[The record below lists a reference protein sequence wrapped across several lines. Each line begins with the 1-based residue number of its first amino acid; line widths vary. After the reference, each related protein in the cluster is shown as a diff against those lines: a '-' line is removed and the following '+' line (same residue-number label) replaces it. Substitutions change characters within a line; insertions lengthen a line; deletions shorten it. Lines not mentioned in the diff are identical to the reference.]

1 MEQLFLQRNQ
11 IASIAA
17 CALCDLTSLKGL
29 DLQANQLA
37 NLSGPVFSRLA
48 SLETLDLSQNPL
60 LALDSSVFTGLTAVR
75 VLQVS
80 RVHSLTLHL
89 PDTLLDPLKGLQILE
104 MYGSPRVVERI
115 CNTTRMLHS
124 LRSLRELNIMHNDI
138 IALRPDFPVFFP
150 KLQVAKLSG
159 NAWDCSL
166 SERVLWMKRWMTRSP
181 VHFYKSHSIRCATPH
196 SLGYK
201 PVMLLEESDFT
212 TTPPPLTTTT
222 TTTTSLGGQQGRD
235 EGRRD
240 TLHDNTVVE
249 RMVEVASL
257 HHHHQYIPRPTTT
270 TTIKNTITSTTVSS
284 SSTIPSIT
292 TTSRTTI
299 PTTTTSTTGIISRN
313 TGLSVEFQPYWL
325 VHNRM
330 PPPAPHPHHHHLT
343 QPTPTTHTTT
353 YTTQPTQKEEESLA
367 TTTRICTKAKK
378 GDEGVVKRGH
388 GHTRERGGVGLGVGT
403 AAGYKDLWVYRGD
416 SHHTIRSNQPLPVG
430 LGHGRVSDGAVVGA
444 GVVATCVGVALLVGG
459 FLLARGRG
467 KGGQS
472 WDGWTSYWYD
482 SSGDDVVLTLGL
494 SSLPTHHTD
503 GGRGGG
509 GGGGGGGD
517 EVDDGEEEEEDDE
530 EGVVTES
537 EGTVGVLTDTHHGLN
552 NRLYL
557 LLQSPPHPP
566 SPTVPLTPPP
576 PPPPPPPCPSHPLPS
591 LCT

>member
-1 MEQLFLQRNQ
+1 ME
-11 IASIAA
+11 
-17 CALCDLTSLKGL
+17 
-29 DLQANQLA
+29 
-37 NLSGPVFSRLA
+37 
-48 SLETLDLSQNPL
+48 
-60 LALDSSVFTGLTAVR
+60 
-75 VLQVS
+75 
-80 RVHSLTLHL
+80 
-89 PDTLLDPLKGLQILE
+89 
-104 MYGSPRVVERI
+104 
-115 CNTTRMLHS
+115 
-124 LRSLRELNIMHNDI
+124 
-138 IALRPDFPVFFP
+138 
-150 KLQVAKLSG
+150 QVAKLSG

-222 TTTTSLGGQQGRD
+222 TTTSLGGQQVRD

-257 HHHHQYIPRPTTT
+257 HHHHQYIPRPSTTT
-270 TTIKNTITSTTVSS
+270 TKNTITSTTVSS

-299 PTTTTSTTGIISRN
+299 PTTTTTTTGIISRN
-313 TGLSVEFQPYWL
+313 TGLSDEFQPYWL

-509 GGGGGGGD
+509 GGGGGGD

-566 SPTVPLTPPP
+566 SPTAPLTPPP